1 MRKLYL
7 LKTMLLLCAIIVGSG
22 SMWAETKTS
31 WVKTA
36 PADLV
41 TGDVV
46 AIVDQTSVTA
56 MSNDNGTSSAPAAT
70 SVTLNADKSEI
81 TSTVAETLEWVVTVT
96 TEDNVRSYQFGVGE
110 NYLYTTT
117 SNNGLRVGPT
127 TTNSHNVCGIY
138 NNNGTDFVTIYDG
151 SKTRYVGVYNS
162 QDWRSYTS
170 INTNIEKCVTA
181 FYKKV
186 TVDNGK
192 TDIATI
198 GTDLTPTE
206 VNVEDEGTFA
216 VGMTFASQDAT
227 DYEVTWT
234 SSDTEVLD
242 VDNSGYY
249 QAYAAG
255 SVIVTVKVE
264 PVDDDTYN
272 AVSRQFTVTVTDP
285 NAPGTLNNPYTVA
298 QAIAATPTSG
308 TLENV
313 YIKGVVSSFYNTNIM
328 GDGTNYRYYI
338 SDKDGEDEL
347 LVFRGKGKD
356 NVAFSDVDDLQ
367 IDDEIVIYGGLKIY
381 SNAPEVVDSYI
392 ITLSRVE
399 KADAEFSFGETTAF
413 SVDKFLEFEAP
424 TLTYAEGFDGSVVY
438 KSSDVDVAEV
448 DMETGAITVKA
459 KGETTI
465 SASSL
470 STDNFKA
477 GYASYTLTV
486 TANADVN
493 PVGPSATGGKFVK
506 VTKTEDITDNDD
518 SYLIVYEEEGVAFD
532 GSLSTLDAGNNV
544 ISVTLDKEKNEIA
557 ATNEL
562 LNSTFA
568 INVTSGTVKS
578 ASGYYI
584 GVSTYSNG
592 LRQTNSEESPYT
604 NDISIDE
611 SGNLLISNTIEDK
624 GTMTLYFN
632 PNSGDNNYRF
642 RFYKGESSTA
652 KPVQLYKYVPG
663 ETPLFFDVEVGE
675 AGYKTLVSTVGFTAP
690 ENAAAYIVT
699 AQTSDEITLTKVAQV
714 PAGEPVILKGEGTV
728 SLVIDEYSDGVK
740 EEFEAANLLKI
751 SDENTKSGVYVLYN
765 GDEGV
770 GFYEW
775 TGGSLGAGRVYLPA
789 ANGAR
794 KFLAF
799 NFGGET
805 TGIKDVNREAAANG
819 NYYNLNGQRVA
830 QPAKGLYIVNGKKY
844 IVK

>member
-1 MRKLYL
+1 
-7 LKTMLLLCAIIVGSG
+7 
-22 SMWAETKTS
+22 MWADETLTVDFEKAASDYTDWVFTTITTQEQTAAFSAHGGDYYGGTDGKTTGSVVTKEKVASPSKIVFYISKETTNTTASS
-31 WVKTA
+31 WIVK
-36 PADLV
+36 V
-41 TGDVV
+41 
-46 AIVDQTSVTA
+46 S
-56 MSNDNGTSSAPAAT
+56 SNGTDWTQVGDNQSASSGITKGSWTEVSRDLSSYSDVYVGVFYNGTTARRCIDDVTLTYAT
-70 SVTLNADKSEI
+70 SVSGKTKVATLNNIS
-81 TSTVAETLEWVVTVT
+81 
-96 TEDNVRSYQFGVGE
+96 
-110 NYLYTTT
+110 
-117 SNNGLRVGPT
+117 PT
-127 TTNSHNVCGIY
+127 
-138 NNNGTDFVTIYDG
+138 D
-151 SKTRYVGVYNS
+151 
-162 QDWRSYTS
+162 
-170 INTNIEKCVTA
+170 
-181 FYKKV
+181 
-186 TVDNGK
+186 
-192 TDIATI
+192 
-198 GTDLTPTE
+198 
-206 VNVEDEGTFA
+206 VNVDDEGFFTLDATFA
-216 VGMTFASQDAT
+216 EGLVAGD
-227 DYEVTWT
+227 DYEVTWAT
-234 SSDTEVLD
+234 SNDNVLD
-242 VDNSGYY
+242 VTSGTGEY
-249 QAYAAG
+249 QAYTAG
-255 SVIVTVKVE
+255 NVTITVSVE
-264 PVDDDTYN
+264 PLDDELYE
-272 AVSRQFTVTVTDP
+272 AVSKTFTVTVTDP

-298 QAIAATPTSG
+298 QAVAATPTSG

-347 LVFRGKGKD
+347 LVYRGKGKD

-392 ITLSRVE
+392 VTLSRVE
-399 KADAEFSFGETTAF
+399 KADAEFSFGETTEF

-424 TLTYAEGFDGSVVY
+424 TLTYAEDFDGSIVY

-470 STDNFKA
+470 PTDNFKA
-477 GYASYTLTV
+477 GYAEYTLTV
-486 TANADVN
+486 TANADVD

-532 GSLSTLDAGNNV
+532 GSLSTLDVGNNV
-544 ISVTLDKEKNEIA
+544 ISVALDKEKNEIA

-728 SLVIDEYSDGVK
+728 SLVIDEYADGVK

-751 SDENTKSGVYVLYN
+751 SDENTKSGVYVLYD